1 MSDTTIALPE
11 GVRLGN
17 ENLSQ
22 LMPIAGKRG
31 TDPL

>member
-1 MSDTTIALPE
+1 MPDTTIALPE

-17 ENLSQ
+17 ENLIQ
-22 LMPIAGKRG
+22 LTPSAGKRG